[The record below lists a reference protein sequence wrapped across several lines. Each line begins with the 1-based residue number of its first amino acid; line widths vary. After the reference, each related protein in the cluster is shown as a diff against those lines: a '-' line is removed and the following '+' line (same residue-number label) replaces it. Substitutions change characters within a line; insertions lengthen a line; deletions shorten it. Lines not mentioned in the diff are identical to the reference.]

1 MDKVECYNCAML
13 AVLRDEALEG
23 IEKLEVLE
31 VLMEAR
37 KSELDLKAAL
47 SAYQADKGAQE

>member
-1 MDKVECYNCAML
+1 MDKVKCYTCAML
-13 AVLRDEALEG
+13 SVMQDDRLED
-23 IEKLEVLE
+23 IEKLDVLE

-37 KSELDLKAAL
+37 KSELDLKAAW